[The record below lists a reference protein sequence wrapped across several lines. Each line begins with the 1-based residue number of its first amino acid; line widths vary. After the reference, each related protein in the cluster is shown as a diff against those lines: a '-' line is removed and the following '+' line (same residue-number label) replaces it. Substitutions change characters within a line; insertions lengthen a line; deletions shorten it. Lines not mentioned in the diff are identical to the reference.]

1 MTREYPA
8 IKACA
13 EWFEAN
19 RENLLSK
26 YSGRYLAIAD
36 GRVLGDYADQLE
48 GIRATLGSGHGF
60 GQERSLTM
68 ALAISNIP
76 VLTGEAAERFL
87 LMAEEAERNRGCI
100 DFSKERE
107 EWRDFERINAE
118 RVAEMRKKY
127 AWLS

>member
-1 MTREYPA
+1 
-8 IKACA
+8 
-13 EWFEAN
+13 
-19 RENLLSK
+19 
-26 YSGRYLAIAD
+26 
-36 GRVLGDYADQLE
+36 
-48 GIRATLGSGHGF
+48 
-60 GQERSLTM
+60 M

-76 VLTGEAAERFL
+76 VLTGEVAERFV

>member
-1 MTREYPA
+1 
-8 IKACA
+8 
-13 EWFEAN
+13 
-19 RENLLSK
+19 
-26 YSGRYLAIAD
+26 
-36 GRVLGDYADQLE
+36 
-48 GIRATLGSGHGF
+48 
-60 GQERSLTM
+60 M

-76 VLTGEAAERFL
+76 VLTGEAAERFVR
-87 LMAEEAERNRGCI
+87 MAEEAERNRGWI